1 MLISDWSSDVCS
13 SDLKRPRCAPY
24 VLCDAPRQ
32 GDLDG
37 RGNLSEKALAEFVE
51 FFLNVC
57 IDQVAFMAG
66 IMQTERL
73 ADRIIAWATEEIRAN
88 SLPAKSDIVLRSVLH
103 QGKLTRCAVD
113 ELTSQ
118 SSISE
123 EHTSELQSLMSIS
136 NAV

>member
-66 IMQTERL
+66 LIKTERL
-73 ADRIIAWATEEIRAN
+73 ADRIIAWATEKIRAN
-88 SLPAKSDIVLRSVLH
+88 ALTAKSDIVLRSVLQ
-103 QGKLTRCAVD
+103 QGKLKRYEVNGITLQRRTAP
-113 ELTSQ
+113 LHMSLPARN
-118 SSISE
+118 SE
-123 EHTSELQSLMSIS
+123 RG
-136 NAV
+136 